1 MPEFCLEGR
10 DSVDFR
16 KLPDI
21 LRGYIEA
28 AFFTAPRPGEY
39 GDHADADSY
48 AIPEDY
54 GFFDLA
60 PEALQAMRKDCEA
73 FERKHARALDALDR
87 AESHYRGDYDREAA
101 GRDLW
106 FCRNG
111 HGVGFWDRGFKGRAG
126 AIAERLSEAA
136 RAMGESDLYRGD
148 DSRVYVSL

>member
-10 DSVDFR
+10 DSRDFR
-16 KLPDI
+16 ELPAL

-39 GDHADADSY
+39 GDDSDADSS
-48 AIPEDY
+48 AIPEEY
-54 GFFDLA
+54 GFPDLA
-60 PEALQAMRKDCEA
+60 PEALEAMRKDCEA
-73 FERKHARALDALDR
+73 FERKHARALDALER
-87 AESHYRGDYDREAA
+87 AESDYRGDYDREAA

-148 DSRVYVSL
+148 DSRVYVS